1 MTMDDAVDFEEDDDF
16 LPESSETTTEPP
28 AGQAEDDLTS
38 EVLKLRGISDPNKIK
53 FEDESGAI
61 VERPWDQ
68 LSRAEQINILADQTP
83 EDTALDSSEV
93 NLINAIRQSG
103 LTTEQYIQQL
113 REPQPAPVRYT
124 AEDLSDD
131 ELYALDLLN
140 KAGSDITD
148 EEITDAIENAKQNE
162 TLYAK
167 TVEGLRNEYIRLQ
180 QEEDAKLQNEQAAQ
194 RKAYYDNFAN
204 NIRGQIV
211 NLNSMAGQPMQL
223 SNEDMDE
230 LSSFMLDLDGN
241 GMSSFGRALNDP
253 ALFTRAAFWLLNE
266 DKIAAELNSQIQEN
280 YRRGYEQAKKDMQ
293 GTSKLV
299 FNSPTSQQKTATDA
313 FIDDEDW

>member
-16 LPESSETTTEPP
+16 FPESTQTTEQQP
-28 AGQAEDDLTS
+28 ESDDLTS
-38 EVLKLRGISDPNKIK
+38 EVLRLRGINDPNKIK

-83 EDTALDSSEV
+83 EDTDLDDSEI
-93 NLINAIRQSG
+93 NLINSIRSSG
-103 LTTEQYIQQL
+103 LTTEQYVQKL
-113 REPQPAPVRYT
+113 REPQPAPVRYM

-148 EEITDAIENAKQNE
+148 EEITSAIENAKQNE

-180 QEEDAKLQNEQAAQ
+180 QEEDAKLQNEQEAQ
-194 RKAYYDNFAN
+194 RQAYYNNFAN

-223 SNEDMDE
+223 SNDDVEE

-241 GMSSFGRALNDP
+241 GMSSFGKALNDP
-253 ALFTRAAFWLLNE
+253 ALFTKAAFWLLNE
-266 DKIAAELNSQIQEN
+266 DKIAAELNNQIQEN
-280 YRRGYEQAKKDMQ
+280 YRRGYEQAKRDMQ

-299 FNSPTSQQKTATDA
+299 FNNPASQKQTATDA

>member
-299 FNSPTSQQKTATDA
+299 FNNPTSQQKTATDA